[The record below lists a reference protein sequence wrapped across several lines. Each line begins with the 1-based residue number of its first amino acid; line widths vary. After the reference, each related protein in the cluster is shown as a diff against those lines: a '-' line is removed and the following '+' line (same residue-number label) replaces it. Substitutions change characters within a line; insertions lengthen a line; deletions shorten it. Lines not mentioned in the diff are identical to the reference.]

1 MGSSEMNINKFG
13 AWLKEY
19 NPKTAL
25 IITTIMV
32 FSSIIVEV
40 FFKDYVSESIRISFN
55 VTALALFIAIL
66 FRLLVGLLNQEK
78 KKD

>member
-1 MGSSEMNINKFG
+1 MNINKFG